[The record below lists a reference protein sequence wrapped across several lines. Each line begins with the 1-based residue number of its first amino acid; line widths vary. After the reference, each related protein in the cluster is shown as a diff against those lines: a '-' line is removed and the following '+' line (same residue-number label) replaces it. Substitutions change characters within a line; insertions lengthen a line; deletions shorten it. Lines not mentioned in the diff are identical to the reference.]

1 MSNINKFIKNNI
13 ILILSIFILSQPII
27 DLLTSIS
34 IKFDLLF
41 SFGTIIR
48 VLFMLFLVYYLMFIS
63 KCLYRK
69 KSIILLSTIFI
80 YLILFILNHLSF
92 LELTNTLRSFY
103 FSIIFICLYN
113 IFKEE
118 NIIDNKYILLSL
130 FIYVFIIIL
139 AEITNSAFDSYMV
152 AKTGHVGWFN
162 SANEIGAIIAIILP
176 MLFESLFK
184 KFNIIK
190 LIFICLTIFVSFR
203 VGTRIPLLSLG
214 LCLVIYYF
222 KVVKLLLKKGYKK
235 IFGTTIIST
244 IIILITFILLIPTT
258 PIYKNIIIHT
268 NFLGIDSIDD
278 IFRDTKTIDHFI
290 FSERLSFLSDT
301 NEKYVE
307 SDITSKFIGIGYSS
321 NKKMVEMDPFDIFYR
336 HGIIGFI
343 IYFGSVGYIII
354 LNKKKFN
361 YEYLL
366 PIFLTLFISFF
377 AGHVFT
383 SPAVSIF
390 VSIILLKFIFGSDD
404 KMKKKLLFCSYDL
417 NVGGIENALINLLN
431 KIDLIKY
438 DVTLLLEKKDGVFLD
453 RVPKNIKIIEYR
465 VSENKNLLIRK
476 FINFCKQ
483 IKWFLFNYK
492 SYDFSCCFATYSLP
506 GNLISRL
513 SSKNSCLYIHSN
525 YKYVYNNDIN
535 KIKEFFNQRNLDN
548 FRKIIFVSNEAK
560 NDLCEIYPNIKNK
573 SMVVNNF
580 VDSKKI
586 LDLSKEKIDI
596 KKPKHKKIFMFV
608 GRFEEE
614 SKRLTRL
621 LNVFS
626 KLNEKHSNLEL
637 WMIGN
642 GKDYEMVSNFIKE
655 NKLEDSIKL
664 FGEQRNPYPYMNIA
678 DYIILTS
685 DYEGFPVVYNE
696 AIILNKPIIST
707 INVTDDYIS
716 IPNRFGYIV
725 SKDEDKMVSEID
737 KILSQD
743 IKLEIL
749 DFENINKEK
758 MSVLENIFNEVI

>member
-34 IKFDLLF
+34 INFDLLF
-41 SFGTIIR
+41 SFGTIVR
-48 VLFMLFLVYYLMFIS
+48 FLFMLFLIYYLIFIS

-69 KSIILLSTIFI
+69 KSIILISTIFI

-92 LELTNTLRSFY
+92 FEITNTLRTFY
-103 FSIIFICLYN
+103 FPIVFICLYN

-118 NIIDNKYILLSL
+118 TIIDNKYILLSL
-130 FIYVFIIIL
+130 FIYIFIIIL

-162 SANEIGAIIAIILP
+162 SANEIGAIIALILP
-176 MLFESLFK
+176 ILFESIFK

-190 LIFICLTIFVSFR
+190 LIFLILVVFVSFK

-214 LCLVIYYF
+214 LCLVIYCF
-222 KVVKLLLKKGYKK
+222 KFVKLLLKKGYKK
-235 IFGTTIIST
+235 IVGTTIVST
-244 IIILITFILLIPTT
+244 IIVIIAFILLIPTT

-268 NFLGIDSIDD
+268 EFLGIDSIDD

-301 NEKYVE
+301 NKKYIE
-307 SDITSKFIGIGYSS
+307 SDITSKLVGIGYSS
-321 NKKMVEMDPFDIFYR
+321 NKKMIEMDPFDIFYR
-336 HGIIGFI
+336 HGIVGFM
-343 IYFGSVGYIII
+343 IYFGSIGYVII

-361 YEYLL
+361 YQYLL
-366 PIFLTLFISFF
+366 PVFLTIFISFF

-383 SPAVSIF
+383 APAVSIF
-390 VSIILLKFIFGSDD
+390 VSIILLKFVIGSDD

-431 KIDLIKY
+431 KIDLTKY
-438 DVTLLLEKKDGVFLD
+438 DVTLLLEKKQGVFLD
-453 RVPKNIKIIEYR
+453 RVPEDIKVIEYR
-465 VSENKNLLIRK
+465 VSESKNIILRKLI
-476 FINFCKQ
+476 NLCKQ
-483 IKWFLFNYK
+483 IKWILFNYK
-492 SYDFSCCFATYSLP
+492 SYDFSCCYATYSLP
-506 GNLISRL
+506 CNLISRL
-513 SSKNSCLYIHSN
+513 SSKNSVLYIHSN
-525 YKYVYNNDIN
+525 YKYVYNKDIN
-535 KIKEFFNQRNLDN
+535 KIKEFFDSRSLDK
-548 FRKIIFVSNEAK
+548 FRKIIFVSNESK

-573 SMVVNNF
+573 SMVINNF

-586 LDLSKEKIDI
+586 LELSKEKIDV
-596 KKPKHKKIFMFV
+596 KKPKDKKVFMFV

-614 SKRLTRL
+614 SKKLTRL
-621 LNVFS
+621 LNVFIE
-626 KLNEKHSNLEL
+626 LNKKHSNLEL

-642 GKDYEMVSNFIKE
+642 GKDYELVLKFIKE
-655 NKLEDSIKL
+655 NKLEKRVKL
-664 FGEQRNPYPYMNIA
+664 YGEQKNPYQYMNMA

-707 INVTDDYIS
+707 IDVTDDYIS
-716 IPNRFGYIV
+716 IPNRFGYII
-725 SKDEDKMVSEID
+725 SKDEGKMVNEINE
-737 KILSQD
+737 ILSQE
-743 IKLEIL
+743 IKLETV
-749 DFENINKEK
+749 DFEKINKEK
-758 MSVLENIFNEVI
+758 MIILENIFEEVI